1 MARGKNYYRTPVLKD
16 HTLAYIILFDI
27 IYVDIIYVDI
37 IYVDI
42 TVTGDLLIFRVIIN
56 LAMSVSAT
64 LALSIINISY
74 GLHHALVDRYGI
86 SVSQMT
92 TDMFHLS

>member
-16 HTLAYIILFDI
+16 HTLAYIILF
-27 IYVDIIYVDI
+27 DIIYVDI

-86 SVSQMT
+86 SVSHMT